1 MSDTKRKKPI
11 GKRALLI
18 YFPEAVIRDLKAAAE
33 REDTDCSKL
42 IRKAVREKLE
52 KQPA

>member
-1 MSDTKRKKPI
+1 MPATKRKKPT

-18 YFPEAVIRDLKAAAE
+18 YFPDSVIRDLKAAAE

-42 IRKAVREKLE
+42 IRKAVREKLK
-52 KQPA
+52 KQSA

>member
-1 MSDTKRKKPI
+1 MPATKRKKPT
-11 GKRALLI
+11 GKKALLI
-18 YFPEAVIRDLKAAAE
+18 YFPESIIDDLKAAAK

-42 IRKAVREKLE
+42 IRKAVREKLN